1 VAQLTGVLEKG
12 GWQMTPATL
21 LSDQDAKQMKGPK

>member
-12 GWQMTPATL
+12 GWQMTHATL
-21 LSDQDAKQMKGPK
+21 LSDQDAKQMKGQK